1 MKGELIYDVV
11 CGIVVVT
18 AIIVVVCYLILK

>member
-1 MKGELIYDVV
+1 MNWELIYDVV

>member
-11 CGIVVVT
+11 CGLVIVIGV
-18 AIIVVVCYLILK
+18 IVILCYLILK

>member
-1 MKGELIYDVV
+1 MNGQLIYDVV

-18 AIIVVVCYLILK
+18 AIIVVASYLILR

>member
-1 MKGELIYDVV
+1 MNGELIYDVV
-11 CGIVVVT
+11 CGIVVIA

>member
-1 MKGELIYDVV
+1 MNGELIYDVV
-11 CGIVVVT
+11 CGIVVVI

>member
-1 MKGELIYDVV
+1 MNGELIYDIV

>member
-11 CGIVVVT
+11 CGIVIVT

>member
-1 MKGELIYDVV
+1 MNGQLIYDVV

>member
-1 MKGELIYDVV
+1 MNGELIYDVV

>member
-1 MKGELIYDVV
+1 MNGELIYDIV

-18 AIIVVVCYLILK
+18 AIIVVTCYLILK